1 MKKRTFAAVALT
13 MLLLVGCAEQPPSY
27 DNTENESQLESSMV
41 YSETEL
47 PETGTSSFLAGEE
60 SGLPVIS
67 EVSET
72 ETSAVSV
79 QEQTEAQKPAVS
91 SEPKQE
97 EQHQYSIISQPAAI
111 QEEKESASQPE
122 QPQSTVITPSA
133 PVASESQTQPAPM
146 EPETAAF
153 DISGCVQFAKEYGL
167 QLGLSLDSTAT
178 ACWDDPLTANAGCR
192 YLERDLKDRLD
203 WYKASGFT
211 AFWVWAEQVAAG
223 EYLIYIGYA

>member
-1 MKKRTFAAVALT
+1 MKKRTFAAAMLT
-13 MLLLVGCAEQPPSY
+13 PLLLAGCADQPPSY
-27 DNTENESQLESSMV
+27 DDTENESQLESSMV

-47 PETGTSSFLAGEE
+47 PETGTFSFLVGEE

-67 EVSET
+67 EAPET
-72 ETSAVSV
+72 ETSSVSV
-79 QEQTEAQKPAVS
+79 QEQPETQPQTVS

-97 EQHQYSIISQPAAI
+97 EQPISAPNSQPVTT
-111 QEEKESASQPE
+111 QEEKEPASRPE
-122 QPQSTVITPSA
+122 QPQSTVTTSNEPI
-133 PVASESQTQPAPM
+133 ASESQTPPVPT
-146 EPETAAF
+146 EPEVPAF
-153 DISGCVQFAKEYGL
+153 DVSAYIQFAKEYGL
-167 QLGLSLDSTAT
+167 QLGLSLDITVT